1 MALVMMLIAVQGH
14 AQSTTEAALYELP
27 PVQNKKCLIIR
38 DTRPDKVNFD
48 GRQLPS
54 IENGNKYNNYTCEF
68 FSSQYV
74 EFLGEENRF
83 VLNTSHKDMYFD
95 TYLGI
100 YIFGK
105 KISKPERI
113 KIEGVD
119 ILRDLGYLRVMGDM
133 TNTFRLWKNR
143 IVVYKI
149 GYNTV
154 EIATGE
160 GDASIYIYDEYG
172 NSIHLWL

>member
-1 MALVMMLIAVQGH
+1 
-14 AQSTTEAALYELP
+14 
-27 PVQNKKCLIIR
+27 
-38 DTRPDKVNFD
+38 
-48 GRQLPS
+48 
-54 IENGNKYNNYTCEF
+54 
-68 FSSQYV
+68 
-74 EFLGEENRF
+74 
-83 VLNTSHKDMYFD
+83 MYFD

-154 EIATGE
+154 EIATG
-160 GDASIYIYDEYG
+160 
-172 NSIHLWL
+172 